1 MTTETNQQTIKSPGR
16 PINPNSKRQIELKNK
31 SEKEPGQRGRPINPE
46 SKRQQ
51 YLSNRSENP
60 NGKGRPVNPNSA
72 RQQKLNQIAEMK
84 AKGTYKLGRPK
95 QIKPEEVVNIS
106 EPVISEVVETPQ
118 D

>member
-1 MTTETNQQTIKSPGR
+1 MTTETNQLSIKSPGR
-16 PINPNSKRQIELKNK
+16 PVNPNSKRQIELKNK

-51 YLSNRSENP
+51 YLATKGENP
-60 NGKGRPVNPNSA
+60 KGKGRPVNPESA

-84 AKGTYKLGRPK
+84 LNGTYKLGRPK